1 MAGPSTD
8 YLTALLAEV
17 EADPTRWGAFALLRG
32 VDAATPN
39 GPRIGEALDPAREV
53 LDLTHQPSQDFP
65 RTTIAAFVP
74 GTRRPAARSQHLG
87 LTGPMGPLPTHLTEI
102 AIFERRKRGPTPFA
116 DFLDLIS
123 ARALQRFF
131 RAWAEA
137 DRCAQADRPAD
148 DRFAGYIGAVSGA
161 ADLSFIDPGSRPK
174 PDRTGDTFDGWRRL
188 PYAGHLAGLR
198 SASAVGDLLAHLL
211 ERPVKVIETV
221 GRWRQIPVDART
233 TIGRAHAGLGRGAT
247 LGGRFY
253 AVEFD
258 VAFEIGVAS
267 MAGLAD
273 LLPGGHANRL
283 LGEAARTALPK
294 HLDWR
299 ARVTIA
305 EDAIEPARLGRTRL
319 GWTSWV
325 APRGTARIRR
335 DLALRD
341 NAARAA

>member
-1 MAGPSTD
+1 MAGTSTD
-8 YLTALLAEV
+8 YLTDLLAEV

-53 LDLTHQPSQDFP
+53 LDLAHQPSQDFP

-74 GTRRPAARSQHLG
+74 GKRRPTARSQHLG

-137 DRCAQADRPAD
+137 DRSAQADRPAD

-161 ADLSFIDPGSRPK
+161 ADLSFIDPSARPK
-174 PDRTGDTFDGWRRL
+174 PDKTGDAFDGWRRL

-211 ERPVKVIETV
+211 ERPVRVVETV
-221 GRWRQIPVDART
+221 GRWREIPVDART
-233 TIGRAHAGLGRGAT
+233 TVGRAHAGLGRGAT

-258 VAFEIGVAS
+258 VAFEIGAGS
-267 MAGLAD
+267 MAGLDD

-299 ARVTIA
+299 ARVTIP
-305 EDAIEPARLGRTRL
+305 EGAIEPARLGRTRL
-319 GWTSWV
+319 GWTSWI

>member
-1 MAGPSTD
+1 MAGTSTD
-8 YLTALLAEV
+8 YLTALLGEV

-53 LDLTHQPSQDFP
+53 LDLAHQPSQDFP
-65 RTTIAAFVP
+65 RTTLAAFVASE
-74 GTRRPAARSQHLG
+74 RRPTARSQHLG

-174 PDRTGDTFDGWRRL
+174 PDKTGDAFDGWRRL

-198 SASAVGDLLAHLL
+198 SASAIGDLLAHLL
-211 ERPVKVIETV
+211 ERPVKVVETV
-221 GRWRQIPVDART
+221 GRWREIPADART
-233 TIGRAHAGLGRGAT
+233 AIGRAHAGLGRGAT

-258 VAFEIGVAS
+258 VAFEIGVGS

-294 HLDWR
+294 QLDWR
-299 ARVTIA
+299 ARVTIP

-319 GWTSWV
+319 GWTSWI

-341 NAARAA
+341 TAARAA